1 MELNLSIA
9 DNKAVLYPLI
19 IVGTAIACWILIKAL
34 RVLMTRRIK
43 RASAILRVDPTRYSF
58 LKNTVSV
65 LIIGLGIAVVFNL
78 IPELRK
84 LALPIFAGAGVLAA
98 VIGFASQQALSNIV
112 GGIFIVIFRPF
123 RVGDI
128 IKIGQIH
135 TGTVEDITLRHTII
149 RNFENKRIV
158 IPNAIMNAE
167 IIENAHLSDERVC
180 IHLEIG
186 ISYSSSI
193 DLAMEI
199 MRNESEKH
207 PLSIDP
213 RTPSDIEDNIPRT
226 PVRVISLND
235 SAVLLRA
242 WVWANN
248 PSEGFTLRCDLL
260 KNIKHQF
267 DSKGVEIPFPQ
278 RVVHLKN

>member
-199 MRNESEKH
+199 MRNEAEKH
-207 PLSIDP
+207 SLSIDP
-213 RTPSDIEDNIPRT
+213 RTPTDIEESLPRT
-226 PVRVISLND
+226 QVRVISLND

-248 PSEGFTLRCDLL
+248 PSEGFALRCDLL

-267 DSKGVEIPFPQ
+267 DSQGIEIPFPQ